1 MAGEKIYFDLATLC
15 EQARIPLEDVRAAAA
30 VPAGGVGA
38 DPGGAVAEGNR
49 RRAVVQLEDGSDLVG
64 AQVDAR
70 DAVVS
75 EQGAVAADDHP
86 QIAAAERLVAGHREG
101 EVDRLG
107 VRRVQRAR
115 GSAAGARFEPGE
127 ERVLRRCVVLVRA
140 RDPGVAVPVDNGV
153 EGLRGKAGAGLD
165 GVGAEVVAG
174 DRVVAVVRGP
184 DRGGRDHDRAGLDPY
199 RYH

>member
-1 MAGEKIYFDLATLC
+1 MATGLASLRAAVAFAVPFANIVPFSEGLMAGEKIYFDLATLC

-64 AQVDAR
+64 AQVAAR

-86 QIAAAERLVAGHREG
+86 QVAASERTRHTG
-101 EVDRLG
+101 RLLIVTSRLAVG
-107 VRRVQRAR
+107 GAR
-115 GSAAGARFEPGE
+115 GWSRKPWRMIA
-127 ERVLRRCVVLVRA
+127 L
-140 RDPGVAVPVDNGV
+140 
-153 EGLRGKAGAGLD
+153 
-165 GVGAEVVAG
+165 
-174 DRVVAVVRGP
+174 
-184 DRGGRDHDRAGLDPY
+184 
-199 RYH
+199 